1 MNPAHSAV
9 LSSWKEIAAYLGKG
23 VRTVQRWERELALPV
38 RRPIAHNKR
47 IVIAVPD
54 ELDNWLRRNLAP
66 AGYSWRGEVAA
77 RRAEVERMHR
87 LLVHMHEETK
97 KVRARADHLMEL
109 LKIATTNRGS
119 RAEAAPSSRVGG
131 DPSERNPDEPSAG
144 RARRK

>member
-1 MNPAHSAV
+1 MNPAQSAV

-54 ELDNWLRRNLAP
+54 ELDNWLKRNLAP
-66 AGYSWRGEVAA
+66 AGYSWRGEAA
-77 RRAEVERMHR
+77 VRRAEVERMHR
-87 LLVHMHEETK
+87 LLAHMAEETK

-109 LKIATTNRGS
+109 LRIAAANRGAL
-119 RAEAAPSSRVGG
+119 AENPTPASASVSP
-131 DPSERNPDEPSAG
+131 ER
-144 RARRK
+144 KKK